1 MISGEQGQQDDGNWT
16 LALAERLLP
25 VSEVRQSTGH
35 AEPRS
40 SAPAGEP
47 SPASAGSL
55 EQKEASLGEYREQVQ
70 RWEQAQ
76 RQEAAPAAQPRS
88 LPFPFHLAQG
98 APSPANAGLGELLSM
113 AQQASAQQNHA
124 AAPSCWP
131 GSLPPSPTKAA
142 GRPKRETS
150 SPCSTTAPP
159 NLVPPW
165 LGQTISFT
173 TWFQGSRQEQE
184 GDLHAPAQQFPL
196 PGASPDPART
206 LFADARGG
214 SGRPER
220 RPGRPRRQPLERAH
234 TAPSDAAA
242 AWPDASRGA
251 SDPGA
256 HRGKPRA
263 ARQGLRGGRGEAAAE
278 ASQGGTEGEAMAGVT
293 LTRAGRVRLPS
304 KRSLDAADEDFLD
317 KDDSPTG
324 QSLCSSTPRKINTC
338 F

>member
-1 MISGEQGQQDDGNWT
+1 
-16 LALAERLLP
+16 
-25 VSEVRQSTGH
+25 
-35 AEPRS
+35 
-40 SAPAGEP
+40 
-47 SPASAGSL
+47 
-55 EQKEASLGEYREQVQ
+55 
-70 RWEQAQ
+70 
-76 RQEAAPAAQPRS
+76 
-88 LPFPFHLAQG
+88 
-98 APSPANAGLGELLSM
+98 M

-293 LTRAGRVRLPS
+293 LTRQVSHCAPQHQEKSTHASDKIWGLITLYFLVYTLLADYPACSSTAGAIVKAGELHQ
-304 KRSLDAADEDFLD
+304 KI
-317 KDDSPTG
+317 K
-324 QSLCSSTPRKINTC
+324 QSLCWSFLLGSGADRKSAAAPPSKAAKGSARISAGAGGGAQKRQPGAAASSVFRGVSRHRCTSQHLCSMGCQHMHLLR
-338 F
+338 